1 MPKLE
6 SKFWQDVK
14 KNLKDI
20 SFTRLENTAALGT
33 PDVLCYNKNKTF
45 FTIELKVTRG
55 NSVRFSP
62 HQISFHIRHPHKTF
76 ILIFPVIDKHPKLY
90 PGSLVHEL
98 FTNGH
103 RSIKPIADS
112 WSMIQEHL
120 SNLN

>member
-55 NSVRFSP
+55 NSIRFSP

-76 ILIFPVIDKHPKLY
+76 ILIFPITDKQPKLY
-90 PGSLVHEL
+90 PGSMILDL
-98 FTNGH
+98 SSSGH
-103 RSIKPIADS
+103 ARLNPLAGS
-112 WSMIQEHL
+112 WIGVQEYL
-120 SNLN
+120 SLL